1 MSDWLKPRVERR
13 VHGRRRTIR
22 GAKIIFN
29 DNEVVAECTV
39 RDLSDSG
46 AKLTFKTV
54 HPLPKRFR
62 VLINEIGIFD
72 CETMRVSGLDYG
84 VRFLGPA
91 TLHPSLSQTRD
102 SAATFNK

>member
-54 HPLPKRFR
+54 HPLPKCFR

-72 CETMRVSGLDYG
+72 CEIMRVSGLDCG
-84 VRFLGPA
+84 VRFLGQTA
-91 TLHPSLSQTRD
+91 LSPSLAQMQD
-102 SAATFNK
+102 SAAAINK